1 MFKAIRHFITITHHR
16 HLVLIYCFRSGLYKQ
31 GLLHDLSKYSFSEFI
46 PSVKNY
52 AYGKYSPNTN
62 ERTKKGYSS
71 AWLHHKGRNK
81 HHSEYWFDYN
91 QNLKRYAPVK
101 MPNRYV
107 AESVC
112 DRIAASKNYNKKNFK
127 PQMALDYLINEKD
140 RIVMHPETY
149 EKVHYL
155 LTMYVEKGE
164 KYLFKYIKKN
174 LRNNL
179 S

>member
-1 MFKAIRHFITITHHR
+1 
-16 HLVLIYCFRSGLYKQ
+16 
-31 GLLHDLSKYSFSEFI
+31 
-46 PSVKNY
+46 
-52 AYGKYSPNTN
+52 
-62 ERTKKGYSS
+62 
-71 AWLHHKGRNK
+71 
-81 HHSEYWFDYN
+81 
-91 QNLKRYAPVK
+91 

-127 PQMALDYLINEKD
+127 PQMALDYLINEKT

-149 EKVHYL
+149 DKILML

-164 KYLFKYIKKN
+164 KYLFKYMKKN